1 MRSRTVT
8 YKQIVQCRNEAH
20 IGRARTSIHLTAD
33 VHAILKSQTNLREYL
48 AGPEEW
54 KKNHDYR
61 KRNLVETVFGM
72 MKLRF
77 RGSLG
82 SRGWM
87 ERRRELLMKVVLHN
101 IERLNF
107 LECTGR

>member
-1 MRSRTVT
+1 VT
-8 YKQIVQCRNEAH
+8 YKQIVQCRNEAL
-20 IGRARTSIHLTAD
+20 IGRAQASIYLTAD
-33 VHAILKSQTNLREYL
+33 VHAILKFQTNLKEHL
-48 AGPEEW
+48 AGPEKW

-61 KRNLVETVFGM
+61 KRNLVETVFSM

-77 RGSLG
+77 RGSLS

-87 ERRRELLMKVVLHN
+87 ERQKELLMKGILHN
-101 IERLNF
+101 IERLSF